1 MTTVMA
7 GFVLGLAGSLHC
19 AAMCGP
25 LVGVIAPVF
34 GRRPAPALWYQA
46 GRVLGYVSIGTIA
59 GLAGAVA
66 GLAGLGRGLSIVAGV
81 LMLLAALGLATRSF
95 QRVETWWT
103 AQLSRVLRTVGH
115 ARAALPTASALG
127 AGLANGALPCGL
139 VYAAAGL
146 AAATSA
152 GPLEGAAV
160 MLAFGAGT
168 APMMLGLW
176 TSAARLPAA
185 VRQRLRAL
193 TPAALGIVGILLVI
207 RGVAATTGHSHAFP
221 GQP

>member
-1 MTTVMA
+1 MTTVIA

-34 GRRPAPALWYQA
+34 GRRMVPALWYQA
-46 GRVLGYVSIGTIA
+46 GRVLSYVSIGTLA
-59 GLAGAVA
+59 GLVGAAA
-66 GLAGLGRGLSIVAGV
+66 GLTGLGRGLSIAAGV

-95 QRVETWWT
+95 SRVGTWWT
-103 AQLSRVLRTVGH
+103 AQLSRVLRTVGR
-115 ARAALPTASALG
+115 ARVAFPRASVLG

-139 VYAAAGL
+139 VYAAGL

-193 TPAALGIVGILLVI
+193 TPAALGIVGVLLVI
-207 RGVAATTGHSHAFP
+207 RGVAAATGHSHAFP
-221 GQP
+221 GHP